1 MRFRRNEILPA
12 GSPAP
17 AIEGLTAK
25 GPLLVVFFKITCPVC
40 QFTLPF
46 LNRIHQAGTLPVF
59 GISQND
65 DADTREFVQEFGI
78 EYPVLLDPEDADFP
92 ASNAYG
98 ISSVPTLFLIGAG
111 RQNRARRRRL
121 EPQGNGVAGRA
132 LRHHGGPAGRERTG
146 MESRLRLAQLGSRAE
161 PVPVTLK

>member
-17 AIEGLTAK
+17 PIEGLTAK

-46 LNRIHQAGTLPVF
+46 LNRIHRAGTLPIF

-65 DADTREFVQEFGI
+65 DADTHEFVHEFGI
-78 EYPVLLDPEDADFP
+78 EYPVLLDPESADFP

-98 ISSVPTLFLIGAG
+98 IASVPSLFLIGQDGKIERAAEGWSRKEMVWLGARAG
-111 RQNRARRRRL
+111 ATVVRQDENVP
-121 EPQGNGVAGRA
+121 EWKAG
-132 LRHHGGPAGRERTG
+132 
-146 MESRLRLAQLGSRAE
+146 
-161 PVPVTLK
+161 

>member
-1 MRFRRNEILPA
+1 MPFRRIEILPA

-17 AIEGLTAK
+17 AIGGLTAK

-46 LNRIHQAGTLPVF
+46 LNRIHQAGTLPVY

-65 DADTREFVQEFGI
+65 DADTREFTQEFGI
-78 EYPVLLDPEDADFP
+78 EYAVLLDPEDADFP

-98 ISSVPTLFLIGAG
+98 ISSVPSLFLIGQDG
-111 RQNRARRRRL
+111 RIERAMEGWSRRD
-121 EPQGNGVAGRA
+121 
-132 LRHHGGPAGRERTG
+132 
-146 MESRLRLAQLGSRAE
+146 MEWLGARSRATVVRQDE
-161 PVPVTLK
+161 NVPEWKAG